1 MKHPSLLRLL
11 AALLMIFASA
21 AKAELACDDFLAKFG
36 NKPAFIEFQGC
47 EQSVDRQGQPFSAS
61 YQVSGANAAKAEKH
75 LKQQF
80 GLPAL
85 KRVCCIWESTAHFY
99 RDKQTDIGYFI
110 GMGSEET
117 LVHDRKSW
125 PSITHFYI
133 SVDAYA
139 EDP

>member
-1 MKHPSLLRLL
+1 MKRPTLFWLL
-11 AALLMIFASA
+11 AALLMVFAGSA
-21 AKAELACDDFLAKFG
+21 RAELACDDFLAKLG
-36 NKPAFIEFQGC
+36 HKPGFVEFQGC
-47 EQSVDRQGQPFSAS
+47 ERSVDRQGQPFSAS
-61 YQVSGANAAKAEKH
+61 YQVSGANASKAEQY

-80 GLPAL
+80 GQPAL

-110 GMGSEET
+110 GMGSGET

-125 PSITHFYI
+125 PAIDYFYI